1 MAKSLRS
8 KWKRKMR
15 AIKRERY
22 GKKELEK
29 LKMIVNN
36 SLDKDSGDVNMSS
49 LTDVVQV
56 VSKPTVLSS
65 DEPMEPMETNDN
77 ASNFGSNNKYPIWL
91 GSSKRKKLI
100 KRNKQLNK
108 IKKKELK
115 KAQKKRR

>member
-29 LKMIVNN
+29 LKTILNN
-36 SLDKDSGDVNMSS
+36 AVDNDSDVNMSS
-49 LTDVVQV
+49 LADVVQV
-56 VSKPTVLSS
+56 VSKPAVLT
-65 DEPMEPMETNDN
+65 DEEPMETNDN
-77 ASNFGSNNKYPIWL
+77 ASNSGNKTKYPIWL

-115 KAQKKRR
+115 KSQKKRR